1 MNTTHV
7 LPHTGA
13 NAARRNWIVGIS
25 TVGAIAGHLVSMQQ
39 NDVLRKSKPS
49 VLSAIADKA
58 DDKLHENGIDAPD
71 AIVNLINYGL
81 TAWLA
86 SAGGRKRAKHQP
98 LLPIALG
105 VKTIADATVALEM
118 ANRDWDEN
126 ERIGTYSQVAAIA
139 ALASAVVAVP
149 EMIKGIKQLFKK

>member
-1 MNTTHV
+1 MSATQVLQNTDV
-7 LPHTGA
+7 
-13 NAARRNWIVGIS
+13 NATRRNWIVGIS
-25 TVGAIAGHLVSMQQ
+25 TVGAIAGHLVSMYQT
-39 NDVLRKSKPS
+39 DVFKKSKPS
-49 VLSAIADKA
+49 VLGAVAHKA
-58 DDKLHENGIDAPD
+58 EDKLQQNGIDTPD

-149 EMIKGIKQLFKK
+149 EMIKGIKHLFKN